1 MTVLFQRR
9 GFKDLNPIE
18 KKLVEAESV
27 NDVMRLL
34 KIRRNKTLDRLKL
47 EHGYTDKK
55 LKEDLG
61 DDVLG

>member
-1 MTVLFQRR
+1 MSFPFKRS

-18 KKLVEAESV
+18 KKLLEAESV

-34 KIRRNKTLDRLKL
+34 KRRRNDTTTKLKL
-47 EHGYTDKK
+47 EHGYNDKR

-61 DDVLG
+61 DDILS

>member
-1 MTVLFQRR
+1 MTIMFKRK

-18 KKLVEAESV
+18 KKLVEVESV
-27 NDVMRLL
+27 NDVLQLL
-34 KIRRNKTLDRLKL
+34 KKRRDITASKLKL

-61 DDVLG
+61 NDVLT